1 MSGGMGEIAWVAMM
15 AALAFAYVAGMRR
28 NDGLRA
34 NQIVKMA
41 LIWVAI
47 IGGAYFVVSWI
58 TGLN

>member
-15 AALAFAYVAGMRR
+15 AALVLAYLVGMRR
-28 NDGLRA
+28 NDGLRV
-34 NQIVKMA
+34 NQIIRMA

-58 TGLN
+58 TGLQ